1 MRLNRIPLIFW
12 LLVFLVA
19 GRAHGQQPSDL
30 PFGDAY
36 VSTNSGIRIHYL
48 QSGSGT
54 SKCALVLIPG
64 WRLSASLW
72 NEQLARFS
80 RTTRVIAIDPRSQG
94 ASTKT
99 ADGNTPES
107 RATDLHDVLGSLGAS
122 RSVLVGWSQGAQD
135 VSAYLQRYGTDSV
148 AGVVLVDS
156 PVSCGPS
163 EIDIHREFAKE
174 ILSNLSIY
182 ASHPEEFSKGM
193 IGSLFKKP
201 HPEVDFE
208 ALVKTSLQT
217 PTNTGIAML
226 VADIFGADRR
236 RALATLNRPALV
248 IASSGSPLLGVQ
260 REMAATIPGSKF
272 MVIEGTGHAVFVDQ
286 PEKFDEALG
295 TFFQS
300 LCQ

>member
-1 MRLNRIPLIFW
+1 MRLIRIPLMIW
-12 LLVFLVA
+12 LSVFLVM
-19 GRAHGQQPSDL
+19 GRALGQQPSDL
-30 PFGDAY
+30 LFRDAY

-48 QSGSGT
+48 QSGRGM

-64 WRLSASLW
+64 WRLPASLW

-99 ADGNTPES
+99 SDGNTPES
-107 RATDLHDVLGSLGAS
+107 RATDLHDVLGSLGVS
-122 RSVLVGWSQGAQD
+122 RSVLVGWSQGVQD
-135 VSAYLQRYGTDSV
+135 VSAYLQRYGTGSV

-156 PVSCGPS
+156 PVSCGPL
-163 EIDIHREFAKE
+163 ELDIHREFAKE

-182 ASHPEEFSKGM
+182 ASHPEEFSNGM
-193 IGSLFKKP
+193 VRSLFRKP
-201 HPEVDFE
+201 HPQVDFQ

-217 PTNTGIAML
+217 PTNTGVAML

-236 RALATLNRPALV
+236 RALATLNKPALV
-248 IASSGSPLLGVQ
+248 IASSGSPLLDVQ
-260 REMAATIPGSKF
+260 REMAATIPSSKF
-272 MVIEGTGHAVFVDQ
+272 IVIEGTGHAVFVDQ